1 MRKCDEQVQEQ
12 EQWCKGTEVG
22 ESVLHSGWR
31 LQWRRA
37 GLRQQPAKIRLGT
50 LEESMENHREILRK
64 EVARSDV
71 HVRRSSVTVVEDVE
85 K

>member
-1 MRKCDEQVQEQ
+1 MSKFRKRNSG
-12 EQWCKGTEVG
+12 CKGTKVG

-37 GLRQQPAKIRLGT
+37 GLRQQPAKIHLGT

-64 EVARSDV
+64 EVARSKV
-71 HVRRSSVTVVEDVE
+71 HVRRSSETMVEDVE